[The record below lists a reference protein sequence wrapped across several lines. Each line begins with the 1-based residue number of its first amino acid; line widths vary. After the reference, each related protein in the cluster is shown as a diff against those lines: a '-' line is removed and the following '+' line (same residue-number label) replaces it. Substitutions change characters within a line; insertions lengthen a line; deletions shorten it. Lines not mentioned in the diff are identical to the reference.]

1 MYPNGSQ
8 IGNVGRIWAKAET
21 DDFGLISVRKNPR
34 ILVQVKARCCKRPA
48 QTTTARSAGGLR
60 NGKTVL

>member
-1 MYPNGSQ
+1 MHPNGSQ
-8 IGNVGRIWAKAET
+8 IGDVGQVWARVET
-21 DDFGLISVRKNPR
+21 DGFGLISASKKPR

-48 QTTTARSAGGLR
+48 QTTSTRSAGGFG